1 MIYTL
6 FYSPGSAA
14 MVVRILLDEIGAK
27 YELIEV
33 PISKTEPRDPAHLA
47 HNPNG
52 WVPALAWDGGS
63 LYEAAAITVYLCDR
77 YPEAGLGPAPSDSTR
92 PLFLQTLV
100 YFSNTVQTAFQQY
113 YYPERFAEHSET
125 HAGTQKQACRR
136 LRDVWQVVDA
146 QIGDNSWVLG
156 STFSALD
163 IYMHMLTTWLKPQ
176 AGHPDLY
183 ELPNVAR
190 IAAKVANRPSV
201 DHAYTE

>member
-1 MIYTL
+1 
-6 FYSPGSAA
+6 
-14 MVVRILLDEIGAK
+14 MVVRIVLDEVGID
-27 YELIEV
+27 YDLIDV
-33 PISKTEPRDPAHLA
+33 PISKSEARDATHLA

-52 WVPALAWDGGS
+52 WVPALTWDGGS
-63 LYEAAAITVYLCDR
+63 MYEAAAITVYLCDR
-77 YPEAGLGPAPSDSTR
+77 YPDAGLGPRLDDKAR

-136 LRDVWQVVDA
+136 LRDVWQMVDA

-156 STFSALD
+156 PRFSAVD

-176 AGHPDLY
+176 AGHPDLS
-183 ELPNVAR
+183 EMPNVAR
-190 IAAKVANRPSV
+190 IAAKVAKRPSV
-201 DHAYTE
+201 ERAYGA